1 MSIFKKKKDWHD
13 APTVTTG
20 LTKFTVACD
29 LHIGSK
35 YQDNPNAINE
45 LSELKNDGRTI
56 LNGDIIDRSACKRE
70 DVEFLTNL
78 MDVFINKFGAYY
90 IMGNHERNSGINTG
104 PLIITT
110 ETMMRVGF
118 AHGDL
123 ISNYAKWAKYRMKP
137 PGASWLGLIIA
148 DLFDDL
154 DHIKAMRPLPKE
166 FLPNSVEY
174 CKTYSLDYLVCGH
187 FHCETERRYYVDGKV
202 IIILPAHRINEVWI

>member
-1 MSIFKKKKDWHD
+1 MFFKKKQDWLP
-13 APTVTTG
+13 APEPRTG
-20 LTKFTVACD
+20 MTKFIVACD

-35 YQDNPNAINE
+35 YQDNPNAVRDVYK
-45 LSELKNDGRTI
+45 LRNDGRTI
-56 LNGDIIDRSACKRE
+56 LNGDIVDRACCQK
-70 DVEFLTNL
+70 DMISILTDQMN
-78 MDVFINKFGAYY
+78 VYVSRFGDFY
-90 IMGNHERNSGINTG
+90 IMGNHERNGIKFE
-104 PLIITT
+104 PLILTT

-154 DHIKAMRPLPKE
+154 DHLKAMRPLPKE
-166 FLPNSVEY
+166 FLPNAVKY